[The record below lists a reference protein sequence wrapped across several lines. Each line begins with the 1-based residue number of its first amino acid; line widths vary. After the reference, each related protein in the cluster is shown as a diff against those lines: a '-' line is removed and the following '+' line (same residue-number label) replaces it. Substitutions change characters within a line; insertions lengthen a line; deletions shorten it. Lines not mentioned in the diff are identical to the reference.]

1 MSVHDEPIG
10 RSVDETMRL
19 LESAQFAAA
28 NKVKSVF
35 QGLDPPFTH
44 VQHIRQTVLRACA
57 NLEKRRCSAQSSV
70 LFFRLSSDEFVS
82 SIWGCFLIL
91 VKRFLPAL
99 RSRPCFPD
107 YLVANHCFQ
116 TLNFGPLSGQGMPK
130 PKPQTPNPKT

>member
-44 VQHIRQTVLRACA
+44 ARTSHSP
-57 NLEKRRCSAQSSV
+57 N
-70 LFFRLSSDEFVS
+70 
-82 SIWGCFLIL
+82 
-91 VKRFLPAL
+91 RFE
-99 RSRPCFPD
+99 
-107 YLVANHCFQ
+107 NM
-116 TLNFGPLSGQGMPK
+116 G
-130 PKPQTPNPKT
+130 